1 MGQSGGSAGRSSR
14 CIALVGPY
22 LSGKTTLLEA
32 ILARTGAV
40 TRQGKV
46 ADKNTV
52 GDASAEARDH
62 GMSVEL
68 NVADVSFL
76 GDTFTFIDCPGSI
89 EFQHEGALAL
99 TGCDA
104 AVVVCEPDPK
114 RVPALQLILKQL
126 EDRGIPRFLFLNKID
141 SFDTQVRDILPD
153 PAAGE
158 LQAAGAAADPDLGE
172 RRRLRLRRPGARARL
187 RLPQAGQS
195 EVVEMPATVKERETE
210 ARFKMLE
217 QLADYDDELMEQLL
231 SDVQPPRDKVFADL
245 VKELQDGLI
254 VPVLL
259 GSAENGNGILRLLK
273 ALRHEAPFVD
283 RTARRLKLENAKS
296 AAPRAQDHL
305 HPARRQA
312 LDRARA
318 GGRVRRRHDRAGR
331 QVRGARGGRILAAG
345 PGRQEARARQGRRH
359 GGARAAG
366 EDLLRRDA
374 VGGEGRRHADQGAR
388 AAAAGLRRRHRRQG
402 PQGRGEADRRARPG

>member
-1 MGQSGGSAGRSSR
+1 MGQSAGPGGRSSR

-32 ILARTGAV
+32 LLARTGVV
-40 TRQGKV
+40 TRQGRV
-46 ADKNTV
+46 ADRNTA
-52 GDASAEARDH
+52 GDGSQEARDH

-141 SFDTQVRDILPD
+141 SFDTGVRDILPILQ
-153 PAAGE
+153 PASSRPLVLRQIPIWE
-158 LQAAGAAADPDLGE
+158 NGAASGFVDLALE
-172 RRRLRLRRPGARARL
+172 RAFVYRA
-187 RLPQAGQS
+187 QAQS
-195 EVVEMPATVKERETE
+195 EVIEMPASIKERESE

-231 SDVQPPRDKVFADL
+231 SDAQPPRDKVFADL
-245 VKELQDGLI
+245 VKDLQEGLI

-283 RTARRLKLENAKS
+283 RTAKRLKLENAKS
-296 AAPRAQDHL
+296 AGLVLKTMYTP
-305 HPARRQA
+305 
-312 LDRARA
+312 
-318 GGRVRRRHDRAGR
+318 
-331 QVRGARGGRILAAG
+331 
-345 PGRQEARARQGRRH
+345 H
-359 GGARAAG
+359 GGKLSLVRVLSGELAKARSC
-366 EDLLRRDA
+366 
-374 VGGEGRRHADQGAR
+374 R
-388 AAAAGLRRRHRRQG
+388 APSRKSALRRRSRCWGRRPRSGPPPRPERRWRLDGSRRSTPVRRCRPRGPVAHR
-402 PQGRGEADRRARPG
+402 